1 MVKEYRYLGINY
13 KTYPIRKEANPKFT
27 VNLFKILVLP
37 LFSLGLSMYRY
48 LSKSQQEELM
58 KCLKK
63 HLKRFLGLPKST
75 PDVIL
80 TEFLDL
86 NDFIQSSLTST
97 R

>member
-1 MVKEYRYLGINY
+1 
-13 KTYPIRKEANPKFT
+13 
-27 VNLFKILVLP
+27 
-37 LFSLGLSMYRY
+37 MYRY

-63 HLKRFLGLPKST
+63 HLKQFLGLPKST